1 MRRDDGEILKMF
13 QFELRFLEDG
23 GYGRSPRAPWRAS
36 YVFEDSPTCL
46 NFNDAA
52 RPHPCAQCSLMELV
66 PPQFRGKSAPCRFIP
81 LTEAGET
88 VDHFYQTGAQME
100 LEEALACWLRQQIQ
114 RMAIQPTNANAP
126 AGVHRTDEP
135 ATLAEVSAGMRASQ
149 G

>member
-1 MRRDDGEILKMF
+1 MF

-52 RPHPCAQCSLMELV
+52 RPHPCTECSLMESV
-66 PPQFRGKSAPCRFIP
+66 PPQFQGESTPCRFIP

-88 VDHFYQTGAQME
+88 VDHFYRSGTQIE
-100 LEEALACWLRQQIQ
+100 LEEALACWLRKQIQ
-114 RMAIQPTNANAP
+114 RVTKQEAKQQANANP
-126 AGVHRTDEP
+126 PESPDHE
-135 ATLAEVSAGMRASQ
+135 AELRSCKKPENSGQRSAA
-149 G
+149 